1 MKITK
6 VYCSDDC
13 IIVENDTYDPYKISV
28 HDGAVFYPDYKNSP
42 ALSTAENY
50 SDFPMLEDLMS
61 QRVIRVN
68 DTLTKAYKTALR
80 QNNFPFALYLSTYE
94 NRYRVYGVPKIFLE
108 DIIGKKIDV
117 NMIDKLIFDF
127 CDSLSIIAVEK
138 AISEED
144 YEEEDLKS
152 VEVYSNFLADFPPFC
167 TDIVFESRSLGDFI
181 EKCKRIFKIYAK
193 IKIIYSQNHD
203 FRGDEVLGQP
213 FLTYMIKAP
222 KEVYEAFLSFLEDMS
237 VCI

>member
-13 IIVENDTYDPYKISV
+13 VIVENDTYVPYKISI
-28 HDGAVFYPDYKNSP
+28 HDGVVSYPDYNSP

-50 SDFPMLEDLMS
+50 SDFPILEDLIS

-108 DIIGKKIDV
+108 DIMGEKIDV
-117 NMIDKLIFDF
+117 NTIDKRIFNF
-127 CDSLSIIAVEK
+127 CDSLSRIAVEK
-138 AISEED
+138 AISEEN
-144 YEEEDLKS
+144 YETDFLEETGID
-152 VEVYSNFLADFPPFC
+152 NFLRNLSPYC
-167 TDIVFESRSLGDFI
+167 VNIVFESRSLSDFT
-181 EKCKRIFKIYAK
+181 EKCKRIFKIYAT
-193 IKIIYSQNHD
+193 IKTIYYQND
-203 FRGDEVLGQP
+203 SFRGENVLEEP
-213 FLTYMIKAP
+213 FLTYIVQAP
-222 KEVYEAFLSFLEDMS
+222 KEVFETFLHLLYNVNEC
-237 VCI
+237 V